1 MIKEETDINIINPD
15 VDTETAKGNGPAGLV
30 FNEKQLAK
38 YLGTSRYFVTLL
50 RKKYGLKYVELRGMH
65 NIYYY
70 LPMVDEFFR
79 NKSKSDKEDE
89 DSDESSPESASEVK
103 LPEAFETLVPAEPKR
118 VKTMHFKP
126 MQQI

>member
-1 MIKEETDINIINPD
+1 MSKENLDINLNS
-15 VDTETAKGNGPAGLV
+15 VDIDAETAKENRAAGVVL
-30 FNEKQLAK
+30 NEKQLAK

-50 RKKYGLKYVELRGMH
+50 RKKYGLKYVVLRGMH

-79 NKSKSDKEDE
+79 NMSKSDNSDE

-103 LPEAFETLVPAEPKR
+103 LPEAFETLVSAEPKR

>member
-1 MIKEETDINIINPD
+1 MIKEDMDINTDNINMEP
-15 VDTETAKGNGPAGLV
+15 EEAKEKRAFGVVL
-30 FNEKQLAK
+30 NEKQLAK

-50 RKKYGLKYVELRGMH
+50 RKKYGLKYVALHGMH

-79 NKSKSDKEDE
+79 NKSKTDNADD
-89 DSDESSPESASEVK
+89 DSDESSPEIASEIK
-103 LPEAFETLVPAEPKR
+103 LPEAFEKLVPAEPKR
-118 VKTMHFKP
+118 VKAMHFKP

>member
-1 MIKEETDINIINPD
+1 MSKDSLDINIKNID
-15 VDTETAKGNGPAGLV
+15 VNADAAKENRAAGVVL
-30 FNEKQLAK
+30 NEKQLAK

-50 RKKYGLKYVELRGMH
+50 RKKYGLKYVVLHGMH

-79 NKSKSDKEDE
+79 NKSKSDKADE
-89 DSDESSPESASEVK
+89 DSDESSSKSASEVK
-103 LPEAFETLVPAEPKR
+103 LPEAFETMVPAEPKR
-118 VKTMHFKP
+118 AKTMHFKP

>member
-1 MIKEETDINIINPD
+1 MSKDSLAINIKNID
-15 VDTETAKGNGPAGLV
+15 VNADAAKENRAAGVVL
-30 FNEKQLAK
+30 NEKQLAK

-50 RKKYGLKYVELRGMH
+50 RKKYGLKYVVLHGMH

-79 NKSKSDKEDE
+79 NKSKSDKADE
-89 DSDESSPESASEVK
+89 DSDESSSKSASEVK
-103 LPEAFETLVPAEPKR
+103 LPEAFETMVPAEPKR
-118 VKTMHFKP
+118 AKTMHFKP

>member
-1 MIKEETDINIINPD
+1 MSKENLDINTIDI
-15 VDTETAKGNGPAGLV
+15 DTEKEKEKRSVGVVL
-30 FNEKQLAK
+30 NEKQLAK

-50 RKKYGLKYVELRGMH
+50 RKKYGLKYVVLRGMH

-79 NKSKSDKEDE
+79 NMSKSDNSDE

-118 VKTMHFKP
+118 VKQMHFKP

>member
-1 MIKEETDINIINPD
+1 MTEEDMGIINI
-15 VDTETAKGNGPAGLV
+15 VTETKMNKENRTAGVVL
-30 FNEKQLAK
+30 NEKQLAK

-50 RKKYGLKYVELRGMH
+50 RKKYGLKYVVLRGSH

-79 NKSKSDKEDE
+79 NMSKSDNAD
-89 DSDESSPESASEVK
+89 DSADESVPAIPSEVK
-103 LPEAFETLVPAEPKR
+103 LPEALDTLVVTEPKR
-118 VKTMHFKP
+118 VRTRHFKP

>member
-1 MIKEETDINIINPD
+1 MSKDSLDINIKDID
-15 VDTETAKGNGPAGLV
+15 VDTEAAKENRAAGVVL
-30 FNEKQLAK
+30 NEKQLAK

-50 RKKYGLKYVELRGMH
+50 RKKYGLKYVVLHGMH

-79 NKSKSDKEDE
+79 NKSKSDKADE
-89 DSDESSPESASEVK
+89 DLDESGSESASEVK
-103 LPEAFETLVPAEPKR
+103 LPEAFETMVPAEPKR
-118 VKTMHFKP
+118 AKTMHFKP

>member
-1 MIKEETDINIINPD
+1 MSKDSLDINIKGID
-15 VDTETAKGNGPAGLV
+15 VDTDAAKENRASGVVL
-30 FNEKQLAK
+30 NEKQLAK

-50 RKKYGLKYVELRGMH
+50 RKKYGLKYVVLHGMH

-79 NKSKSDKEDE
+79 NKSKSDKADE
-89 DSDESSPESASEVK
+89 DSDESSSKSASEVK
-103 LPEAFETLVPAEPKR
+103 LPEAFETMVPAEPKR

>member
-1 MIKEETDINIINPD
+1 MSKENLDINFNS
-15 VDTETAKGNGPAGLV
+15 VDIDAETAKENRAAGVVL
-30 FNEKQLAK
+30 NEKQLAK

-50 RKKYGLKYVELRGMH
+50 RKKYGLKYVVLRGMH

-79 NKSKSDKEDE
+79 NMSKSDNPDE
-89 DSDESSPESASEVK
+89 DSDESSPEIASEVK
-103 LPEAFETLVPAEPKR
+103 LPKAFETLVPAEPKR

>member
-1 MIKEETDINIINPD
+1 MSKDSLDINIKGID
-15 VDTETAKGNGPAGLV
+15 VDTDAAKENRASGVVL
-30 FNEKQLAK
+30 NEKQLAK

-50 RKKYGLKYVELRGMH
+50 RKKYGLKYVVLHGMH

-79 NKSKSDKEDE
+79 NKSKSDKADE
-89 DSDESSPESASEVK
+89 DSDESSSKSASEVK
-103 LPEAFETLVPAEPKR
+103 LPEAFETMVPAEPKR
-118 VKTMHFKP
+118 AKTMHFKP